1 MRNLKK
7 VLSITAAAAMAVSTV
22 TPVSVFAES
31 EETFKIGV
39 IGPMTGDYAQ
49 YGNGVYNA
57 AKIAADEI
65 NANGGFNGYQVEI
78 LDAGDDQGD
87 PEKAVNAYNDLL
99 DKGMQMLCGTVTSGA
114 CIAVGAEAAD
124 STFLFTPSATAVDSI
139 TAGDNEFRMCFTDP
153 MQGTKSAEYIS
164 EKGLATKVA
173 TLYDSMADYNSG
185 VHDAFVAACADYGLE
200 VVADEAYT
208 ADSNTDFSVQ
218 LKKIKDS
225 GAELLFHTT
234 FALLFLPNYYSD
246 NALILQ
252 QAHDLGLDMKIFG
265 VDGMDGILNVENFDK
280 SLAEGVMLLTPFS
293 ATGDDEATVKFV
305 KAYGDANNGE
315 TPNQFAADTYDVLYA
330 MQAAAN
336 AAGITP
342 DMSNEDIS
350 AAMSAS
356 MLNITLDGLTGEAK
370 WTEDGEC
377 DKAPKAYVIKD
388 GVYASME

>member
-200 VVADEAYT
+200 VVADN
-208 ADSNTDFSVQ
+208 NTDFSVQ
-218 LKKIKDS
+218 LGKIKDS
-225 GAELLFHTT
+225 GAE
-234 FALLFLPNYYSD
+234 LLFLPNYYSD

-336 AAGITP
+336 DAGITP

>member
-208 ADSNTDFSVQ
+208 TDNNTDFSVQ
-218 LKKIKDS
+218 LGKIKDS
-225 GAELLFHTT
+225 GAE
-234 FALLFLPNYYSD
+234 LLFLPNYYSD

-252 QAHDLGLDMKIFG
+252 QAHDLGLDMKIF
-265 VDGMDGILNVENFDK
+265 GMDGILNVENFDK

-336 AAGITP
+336 DAGITP

>member
-139 TAGDNEFRMCFTDP
+139 RMCFTDP

-208 ADSNTDFSVQ
+208 TDNNTDFSVQ
-218 LKKIKDS
+218 LGKIKDS
-225 GAELLFHTT
+225 GAE
-234 FALLFLPNYYSD
+234 LLFLPNYYSD

-336 AAGITP
+336 DAGITP

>member
-7 VLSITAAAAMAVSTV
+7 VLSITAAAARAVSTV

-164 EKGLATKVA
+164 ENGLATKVA

-225 GAELLFHTT
+225 GAELLF
-234 FALLFLPNYYSD
+234 LPNYYAD

-252 QAHDLGLDMKIFG
+252 QAHDAGMDDVKKFG
-265 VDGMDGILNVENFDK
+265 VDGMDGILGVENFDT

-293 ATGDDEATVKFV
+293 ATATDEKSQNFV

-315 TPNQFAADTYDVLYA
+315 TPNQFAADAYDVLYA
-330 MQAAAN
+330 MKAAADD
-336 AAGITP
+336 AGITP

-350 AAMSAS
+350 AALSAS
-356 MLNITLDGLTGEAK
+356 MLNITVNGLTGEAK

>member
-208 ADSNTDFSVQ
+208 TDNNTDFSVQ
-218 LKKIKDS
+218 LGKIKDS
-225 GAELLFHTT
+225 GAE
-234 FALLFLPNYYSD
+234 LLFLPNYYSD

-252 QAHDLGLDMKIFG
+252 QAHDLGL
-265 VDGMDGILNVENFDK
+265 DGMDGILNVENFDK

-336 AAGITP
+336 DAGITP

>member
-208 ADSNTDFSVQ
+208 TDNNTDFSVQ
-218 LKKIKDS
+218 LGKIKDS
-225 GAELLFHTT
+225 GAE
-234 FALLFLPNYYSD
+234 LLFLPNYYSD

-252 QAHDLGLDMKIFG
+252 Q
-265 VDGMDGILNVENFDK
+265 

-336 AAGITP
+336 DAGITP

>member
-57 AKIAADEI
+57 VKIAADEI

-99 DKGMQMLCGTVTSGA
+99 DKGMQMLCGTVTSGS

-164 EKGLATKVA
+164 ENGLATKVA

-185 VHDAFVAACADYGLE
+185 VHDAFVAACGDYGLE

-208 ADSNTDFSVQ
+208 TDNNTDFSVQ
-218 LKKIKDS
+218 LGKIKDS
-225 GAELLFHTT
+225 GAE
-234 FALLFLPNYYSD
+234 LLFLPNYYSD

-252 QAHDLGLDMKIFG
+252 QAHDLGLDIKIFG
-265 VDGMDGILNVENFDK
+265 VDGMDGILNVENFDT

-293 ATGDDEATVKFV
+293 ATATDEKSQNFV

-315 TPNQFAADTYDVLYA
+315 TPNQFAADAYDAVYAIKAAAEKGDVAPSDGVSGICDKMKAA
-330 MQAAAN
+330 MQE
-336 AAGITP
+336 ITV
-342 DMSNEDIS
+342 
-350 AAMSAS
+350 
-356 MLNITLDGLTGEAK
+356 DGLTGEGMNWAA
-370 WTEDGEC
+370 DGTVN
-377 DKAPKAYVIKD
+377 KAPKAMEIKN
-388 GVYASME
+388 GAYALVQ